1 MNKEDLLL
9 DMVKTVD
16 NLSKL
21 VESTEKDESL
31 TTEDKIVYIAEDIID
46 LMKYYM
52 RSAVNS

>member
-31 TTEDKIVYIAEDIID
+31 TTEDKIVYIAEYMID
-46 LMKYYM
+46 LIKYYM
-52 RSAVNS
+52 TSAVNS